1 MQEYI
6 IAVAIFGIVYF
17 LIIVGRKRFHIPI
30 WASMLIGAI
39 LMLVFQVIS
48 LESALK
54 SINLDVIGF
63 LFGMF
68 SIVTALDKAGV
79 LKLIAVRM
87 LARAK
92 DVNSL
97 LLVFV
102 LGMGILSAFLV
113 NDTIA
118 LLGIPLIIYISKHI
132 GIRPVVLL
140 ISLAFGISVGS
151 TMTPIG
157 NPQNLLIAI
166 QSGIYLPFITFIVHL
181 TIPTLIN
188 LFLTYMILRIYFRKD
203 LSTAVIARTYQ
214 DKKLTMATA
223 ANPVDEES
231 VSLSIIKNSHLA
243 KTSSV
248 ILLLTIA
255 GFIISEF
262 LHLLHIANIGL
273 SVIALLG
280 AGALYLLS
288 GKDRKDIFKNVD
300 YSVLVFFAAMF
311 VVTSA
316 LWSSGAISTIMSQIP
331 SPNPNNFV
339 QSNTIITVV
348 SILLSQILSNV
359 PFVALYNLVML
370 NNGFTG
376 DAHTSQWMMLASAS
390 TIAGNLTIL
399 GAASNIIISDVAEAK
414 GLESFTY
421 FEFLKIGFLV
431 TMVNIII
438 YYLFIVV
445 I

>member
-1 MQEYI
+1 VQEYI
-6 IAVAIFGIVYF
+6 VASAIFGMVYF
-17 LIIVGRKRFHIPI
+17 LIIVGRRRFHIPI

-48 LESALK
+48 LESALR

-68 SIVTALDKAGV
+68 SIVTALDRTGV
-79 LKLIAVRM
+79 LKLIAIRM
-87 LARAK
+87 LTRAK
-92 DVNSL
+92 DLNSL

-140 ISLAFGISVGS
+140 ISLAFSISVGS

-166 QSGIYLPFITFIVHL
+166 QSGISLPFTTFIVHL
-181 TIPTLIN
+181 TIPTMIN

-203 LSTAVIARTYQ
+203 LSVVDTAKTYR
-214 DKKLTMATA
+214 DKKLTMTTA
-223 ANPVDEES
+223 VNSINENT
-231 VSLSIIKNSHLA
+231 SLSIIENPHLA

-255 GFIISEF
+255 RFIISEF
-262 LHLLHIANIGL
+262 LHLLHIVNIGL
-273 SVIALLG
+273 SGIALLG
-280 AGALYLLS
+280 AGTLYRLS

-316 LWSSGAISTIMSQIP
+316 LWSSGAISTIMSHIP
-331 SPNPNNFV
+331 SPYPNNFV
-339 QSNTIITVV
+339 QSNTIISVV

-359 PFVALYNLVML
+359 PFVTLYNLVML

-376 DAHTSQWMMLASAS
+376 DAHVSQWMMLASAS

-414 GLESFTY
+414 GFKSFT
-421 FEFLKIGFLV
+421 FLNFSRLD
-431 TMVNIII
+431 
-438 YYLFIVV
+438 L
-445 I
+445 